1 MNKMAIKSDSTYYLV
16 AAWVGFIRLVDRNY
30 VELLKGWLLFF
41 SGIDMT
47 FYIICKQDLEAQ
59 R

>member
-1 MNKMAIKSDSTYYLV
+1 MAIKSDSTYYLV